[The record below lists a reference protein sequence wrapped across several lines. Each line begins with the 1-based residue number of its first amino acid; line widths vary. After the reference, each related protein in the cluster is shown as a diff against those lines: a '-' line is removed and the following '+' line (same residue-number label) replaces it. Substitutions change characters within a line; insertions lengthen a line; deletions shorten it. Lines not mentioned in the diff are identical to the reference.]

1 MSPMSTFP
9 ATPSV
14 PKIPPISAVPVRPT
28 IEHLLRETRAD
39 LERPGPHEVRAA
51 MDQGALLVD
60 VRGDAQRGAD
70 GVVPGAIFVA
80 RNVLEWRFDPS
91 CEFRDER
98 LIDVERTVIVM
109 CDEGYSSSLAAA
121 SLRQL
126 GFSRA
131 TDLDGGFQAWR
142 SAGLPV
148 EPLVHG

>member
-1 MSPMSTFP
+1 MSLMSAFP
-9 ATPSV
+9 AMPAV
-14 PKIPPISAVPVRPT
+14 PEIPPISAVPERRT
-28 IEHLLRETRAD
+28 IEQMLRETRAD
-39 LERPGPHEVRAA
+39 LQRPGPHEVRAA
-51 MDQGALLVD
+51 IDQGALLVD
-60 VRGDAQRGAD
+60 VRGDVQRSAD
-70 GVVPGAIFVA
+70 GVVPGSILVA

-126 GFSRA
+126 GFTRA

-142 SAGLPV
+142 SAGLPI
-148 EPLVHG
+148 EPLVDG